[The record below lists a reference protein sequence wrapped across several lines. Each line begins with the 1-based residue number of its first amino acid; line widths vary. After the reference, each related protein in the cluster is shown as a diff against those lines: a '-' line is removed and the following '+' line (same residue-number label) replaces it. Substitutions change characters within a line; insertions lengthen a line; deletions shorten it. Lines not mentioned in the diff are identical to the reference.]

1 MWRSITTKKIL
12 VWLLLFLTLAIN
24 LWLFSQLFRYFE
36 HIIAV
41 VAVSTIF
48 AFLLNYPVRVLDRLG
63 ISRGQAVA
71 VVLIVTLATVIIL
84 AVTVVPSV
92 IVQIAGLSEQVPK
105 WIESSNKNIDALQL
119 FTQQRGLRLD
129 FNIIRSQ
136 INSNLQKQLE
146 GFTVQA
152 VSVVLGTASSLL
164 DSIIILV
171 LSIYILVD
179 GDKLWKWAIE
189 LFPGQWGELFGEAL
203 RLNFQRFFI
212 SQFLLGG
219 FMAIT
224 LTIVFFFLDV
234 PFGLSFALLIGFSQL
249 IPFVG
254 ATLGIGLVT
263 LLVAL
268 KSLTLALSVF
278 ISSFVLQQFKDNFLT
293 PKLMGDFIGL
303 NPVMILLV
311 VLIGLQVAGV
321 LGVLVSVP
329 IAGTIKSV
337 IDILRQA
344 QRSELATPDGEAYH
358 DLDNRF

>member
-1 MWRSITTKKIL
+1 
-12 VWLLLFLTLAIN
+12 
-24 LWLFSQLFRYFE
+24 
-36 HIIAV
+36 
-41 VAVSTIF
+41 
-48 AFLLNYPVRVLDRLG
+48 
-63 ISRGQAVA
+63 
-71 VVLIVTLATVIIL
+71 L

-268 KSLTLALSVF
+268 KSFTLALSVF

-329 IAGTIKSV
+329 IAGTIKSI

-344 QRSELATPDGEAYH
+344 QRSEIATPEGGTYH

>member
-1 MWRSITTKKIL
+1 MWRSINTKKIL
-12 VWLLLFLTLAIN
+12 VWLLLFLTLAVNI
-24 LWLFSQLFRYFE
+24 WLLSQLYRYFE
-36 HIIAV
+36 HFIVIV
-41 VAVSTIF
+41 VVSTIF
-48 AFLLNYPVRVLDRLG
+48 AFLLNYPVRALDRAG
-63 ISRGQAVA
+63 ISRGQAVS
-71 VVLIVTLATVIIL
+71 VVLIATLTVVIIL

-92 IVQIAGLSEQVPK
+92 IEQIAGLSEQVPK
-105 WIESSNKNIDALQL
+105 WIESSNQNINSLEL

-171 LSIYILVD
+171 LSVYILID
-179 GDKLWKWAIE
+179 GDKLWQGAIE
-189 LFPGQWGELFGEAL
+189 IFPGEWGEVCGEAL

-224 LTIVFFFLDV
+224 LTIVFFFLNV
-234 PFGLSFALLIGFSQL
+234 PFGLSFAILIGFSQL

-254 ATLGIGLVT
+254 ATLGIGIVT

-268 KSLTLALSVF
+268 KSFTLALWVF
-278 ISSFVLQQFKDNFLT
+278 ISSFILQQFKDNFLT
-293 PKLMGDFIGL
+293 PKMMGNFIGL

-337 IDILRQA
+337 IDILRQSH
-344 QRSELATPDGEAYH
+344 RSELATPDPSGVYH
-358 DLDNRF
+358 EHR